1 MSLEPNQSELH
12 NSWFI
17 EKVCLKSRVK
27 ILVHFSHNSS
37 FRCLIVHLKHKSCAL
52 WHLPFC
58 YIGSWQSQSSFT
70 FILFKIISRVFL
82 KKKKNTSSSFHGRN
96 FGTVLWEYITSFIFE
111 RLWHL
116 DQMFIYPSLKCYS
129 IICLNDLI
137 LRVWKLNL
145 CHVIVTLDVFTALK
159 GILYIF
165 VLEGFL
171 IMR

>member
-70 FILFKIISRVFL
+70 F
-82 KKKKNTSSSFHGRN
+82 TSSSFHGRN
-96 FGTVLWEYITSFIFE
+96 FATVLWEYITSFIFE